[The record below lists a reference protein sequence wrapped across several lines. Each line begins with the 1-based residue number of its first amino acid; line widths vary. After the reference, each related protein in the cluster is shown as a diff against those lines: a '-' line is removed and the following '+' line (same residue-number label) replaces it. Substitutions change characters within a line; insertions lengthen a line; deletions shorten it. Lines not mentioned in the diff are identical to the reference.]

1 MTAGTFKRRLR
12 MKNSRADR
20 VFYGVNNVLMLVI
33 FLLFAWPLWFIII
46 GSFSDPNL
54 VQTGKV
60 LLLPRGFHLGGYE
73 LMFTYRSI
81 LVGYLNSILY
91 TVGGTA
97 LNMVMTIC
105 CAFPLSRPDFVPR
118 KFFTLMFLFT
128 MYFGGGLI
136 PFFVQVRDL
145 GMYDSPLAMI
155 IPGALSIY
163 NALLLRS
170 FFMYGIPKNL
180 EEAAVLDGANTF
192 QMLMKVSLPLVM
204 PTLAVLVLYYSVG
217 HWNDYFSA
225 LLFLRN
231 KETLPLQT
239 ALRDILIVGKIDM
252 STTGLE
258 MEAIMEK
265 MKIAQTLK
273 YSVIIVSTVPL
284 MLAYPFI
291 QKYFVKGIMMGAI
304 KG

>member
-1 MTAGTFKRRLR
+1 MTPGMHIKHIG
-12 MKNSRADR
+12 MKNSRADK
-20 VFYGVNNVLMLVI
+20 VFYITNNVLMLLI

-54 VQTGKV
+54 VQRGQV
-60 LLLPRGFHLGGYE
+60 LLFPQGFHTGGYSLLLE
-73 LMFTYRSI
+73 YRSI
-81 LVGYLNSILY
+81 LVGYVNSILY
-91 TVGGTA
+91 TIGGTA

-105 CAFPLSRPDFVPR
+105 CAYPLSRMNFVPR

-136 PFFVQVRDL
+136 PFFVQVRNL
-145 GMYDSPLAMI
+145 GLYDSPLAMI

-170 FFMYGIPKNL
+170 FFMYGIPQNL
-180 EEAAVLDGANTF
+180 EEAAALDGANTF

-204 PTLAVLVLYYSVG
+204 PTLAVLMLYYAVG
-217 HWNDYFSA
+217 HWNNYFSA

-231 KETLPLQT
+231 KNYLPLQS

-258 MEAIMEK
+258 MEAIIEK

-273 YSVIIVSTVPL
+273 YSVIIISTAPL

-291 QKYFVKGIMMGAI
+291 QKYFVKGIMIGAI